1 MEEGIVKRLKLIDD
15 EYQKRKK
22 AIAKQKVIGRW
33 KMKKAGLGRDLTAEQ
48 SVALDDATTLNER
61 KRKKIL
67 SVCIRN

>member
-33 KMKKAGLGRDLTAEQ
+33 KMKKPDLVE
-48 SVALDDATTLNER
+48 
-61 KRKKIL
+61 I
-67 SVCIRN
+67 